1 MKVFIP
7 LELFKTLS
15 PHLLNWMQQYFS
27 ATSQGKSY
35 FIVKL
40 LPWHN
45 QNNNNKKK
53 PSGEKK
59 NPEARNYCL
68 CKDSVSGCA
77 IPF

>member
-7 LELFKTLS
+7 PEVFKTLFLY
-15 PHLLNWMQQYFS
+15 LLNWTQQYFS
-27 ATSQGKSY
+27 ATSQGRSY

-53 PSGEKK
+53 TPGEKK
-59 NPEARNYCL
+59 PQPRSQKL
-68 CKDSVSGCA
+68 LLMQG
-77 IPF
+77 